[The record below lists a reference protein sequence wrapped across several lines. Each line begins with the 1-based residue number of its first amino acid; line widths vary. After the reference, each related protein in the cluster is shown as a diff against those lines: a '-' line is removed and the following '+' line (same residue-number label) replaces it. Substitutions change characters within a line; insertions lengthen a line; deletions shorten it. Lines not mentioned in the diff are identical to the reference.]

1 MVRHPV
7 LVLFAHPMLQTS
19 RVNRCLIDGI
29 ERVPG
34 VTFFDL
40 YQSYPD
46 LDIDVREQ
54 QALLEAHDV
63 VVFHHPFYW
72 YSTPAML
79 KEWQDLVLRHG
90 WAYGR
95 DGTKLHGKTL
105 LSAVSTGAQEEA
117 YCREGDNRHSV
128 RELLAPI
135 EQTARLCGMRYLAP
149 FVAHAALT
157 MTPELMRT
165 HRDDYH
171 RLLAALAEGRLDLA
185 AAAAPDR
192 VRLNRGRDLDAL
204 ILPAPTAASA

>member
-29 ERVPG
+29 EDIPG

-40 YQSYPD
+40 YQEYPD

-54 QALLEAHDV
+54 QELLEAHDF

-79 KEWQDLVLRHG
+79 KEWQDLVLQHG

-95 DGTKLHGKTL
+95 EGTKLHGKTL
-105 LSAVSTGAQEEA
+105 MTAVSTGAQESA
-117 YCREGDNRHSV
+117 YCREGENRHTV
-128 RELLAPI
+128 RQLMAPI
-135 EQTARLCGMRYLAP
+135 EQTALLCGMRYLAP
-149 FVAHAALT
+149 FVVHAALT
-157 MTPELMRT
+157 MTPELMKT
-165 HRDDYH
+165 HRSDYH
-171 RLLAALAEGRLDLA
+171 RLLGALAEGRVDLDA
-185 AAAAPDR
+185 AAAGDR
-192 VRLNRGRDLDAL
+192 ARLNRGQDLDSL
-204 ILPAPTAASA
+204 ILPTPTSASA